1 MTYKFTRV
9 AKLQQHTEHLRG
21 YIEDIPEAPLHAVGV
36 RVLDGFP
43 VTPKMAEVADV
54 IRSAIPGIKFAP
66 HPSAPELTVT
76 VQWTDDKG
84 GEQIRFVEVC
94 HVLHLMLPNQP
105 YGLGTVFMLNSS
117 THAVCAPTIV
127 NNRYREDNKNFNTLC
142 SESLVRF
149 IKLVKKHIRP
159 MTTTQIAARSG
170 YDMHSHV
177 QNSVWAAERAKTE
190 AKSAIVNGSGFEQL
204 ERTLSEMVRM
214 GTITDPELK
223 TNVERYFTAKKEA
236 KELTREMATP
246 VTFVHLSGT
255 GEYATANL
263 VRYAS
268 SEKTHRALPN
278 PEQAAVPMHMLS
290 EDIAGYVAALSMVE
304 PGRYVPG
311 IGYRA
316 SDTEYWVF
324 QRAEGSNE

>member
-1 MTYKFTRV
+1 MAYKFARV
-9 AKLQQHTEHLRG
+9 AKLHRHTEQLSD
-21 YIEDIPEAPLHAVGV
+21 YIKDIPEAPLQAAGV

-43 VTPKMAEVADV
+43 VTPKMAEVADL

-66 HPSAPELTVT
+66 HPPAPELSVT
-76 VQWTDDKG
+76 VKWIDDKDC
-84 GEQIRFVEVC
+84 ERIRFVNVC
-94 HVLHLMLPNQP
+94 QVLHLMLPNQP
-105 YGLGTVFMLNSS
+105 YGLGTVFMLNSV
-117 THAVCAPTIV
+117 THAVSAPTIA
-127 NNRYREDNKNFNTLC
+127 NQRYREDNKHFNILC
-142 SESLVRF
+142 TDSVVRF

-159 MTTTQIAARSG
+159 MTTMQIAAMSG

-177 QNSVWAAERAKTE
+177 QNSVWAAERTKTE

-204 ERTLSEMVRM
+204 ERTLSDMVRM

-223 TNVERYFTAKKEA
+223 TNVERYLKAKQEARETAR
-236 KELTREMATP
+236 ELATP

-263 VRYAS
+263 VRYGS
-268 SEKTHRALPN
+268 SDKTHRPSAIS
-278 PEQAAVPMHMLS
+278 EQVTVPMYSLP
-290 EDIAGYVAALSMVE
+290 EDIAGCVAALSMVE

-324 QRAEGSNE
+324 QRAEGSNG